1 MKISLYY
8 NKEMYLLQDDT
19 DTANRIVKI
28 TDENIREVEN
38 TLCLYHDV
46 SMEDCLLVQSEANIG
61 IIKNNI
67 KTVMGSTK
75 PVEMALYAT
84 EENNYGF
91 GVNRIFLKKFFEKYK
106 VKEIHPLHYVLKRL
120 NNDGL
125 FAIASQAI
133 LFYKDFKPDLSIGGG
148 ANEYYTNPNYS
159 VIGEHATYDK
169 DKENVEEM
177 IKLIINDTELK
188 RIKILSGFDN
198 LDIGKNYEAVEI
210 SDIMSIIA
218 KSPFKIVDRISDI
231 YKQRQI
237 NTRLV
242 FASIFLALITASFVI
257 FYLKNELSLRYYE
270 SQIEDLTKRNEL
282 LSKKIS
288 ETNDYLPKINL
299 NEFNIDKVADILKRY
314 TKYVP
319 EKVKYAFKDSNT
331 INISFIIKN
340 AYFAENLIKELQEN
354 KIKHKY
360 QKSTGYSFTFDI
372 EEKIGGDAATKSKKA
387 KK

>member
-1 MKISLYY
+1 
-8 NKEMYLLQDDT
+8 MYLLQDDT
-19 DTANRIVKI
+19 NTANRIVKI

-159 VIGEHATYDK
+159 
-169 DKENVEEM
+169 
-177 IKLIINDTELK
+177 LK
-188 RIKILSGFDN
+188 R
-198 LDIGKNYEAVEI
+198 
-210 SDIMSIIA
+210 
-218 KSPFKIVDRISDI
+218 
-231 YKQRQI
+231 
-237 NTRLV
+237 
-242 FASIFLALITASFVI
+242 
-257 FYLKNELSLRYYE
+257 SLRLW
-270 SQIEDLTKRNEL
+270 I
-282 LSKKIS
+282 
-288 ETNDYLPKINL
+288 
-299 NEFNIDKVADILKRY
+299 
-314 TKYVP
+314 
-319 EKVKYAFKDSNT
+319 
-331 INISFIIKN
+331 
-340 AYFAENLIKELQEN
+340 
-354 KIKHKY
+354 
-360 QKSTGYSFTFDI
+360 
-372 EEKIGGDAATKSKKA
+372 
-387 KK
+387 